1 MTLPETSLRQHP
13 YPMIRGGGMFVFLMG
28 LGIAAG
34 AFLGERRFV
43 APLIIGFTSAFVA
56 QSLFARRL
64 TRSLGKPT
72 RAQVM
77 ALAGAILLE
86 FVLTGAVFYFF
97 RHDFASGS
105 SLRGFWLWI
114 LLVVGIH
121 FPMMAVAQGP
131 WMLLLG
137 GLCILNAI
145 AGLLLPNVPLVIFW
159 FMDGA
164 LKMLIG
170 ARMFMAQPIE
180 HVSRES

>member
-1 MTLPETSLRQHP
+1 
-13 YPMIRGGGMFVFLMG
+13 MFVFLMG
-28 LGIAAG
+28 AGIAVG
-34 AFLGERRFV
+34 AFLGEGRFV
-43 APLIIGFTSAFVA
+43 APLIIGFMSAFVA

-72 RAQVM
+72 RTQVM
-77 ALAGAILLE
+77 ALVGAIVLE
-86 FVLTGAVFYFF
+86 FASTGVVFYFF
-97 RHDFASGS
+97 RNDFASGS
-105 SLRGFWLWI
+105 RLRGFWLWI
-114 LLVVGIH
+114 LLVVGSH
-121 FPMMAVAQGP
+121 FLIIAVAQGP

-170 ARMFMAQPIE
+170 SRMFMTQPSE
-180 HVSRES
+180 HIPQES